1 MRRSAVAATD
11 VGVDDDPRLDWEAQE
26 AIMIALMRMQDKL
39 EEILRIL
46 LGEDD
51 GEEGLD
57 A

>member
-1 MRRSAVAATD
+1 MATWRTSRASTGRD
-11 VGVDDDPRLDWEAQE
+11 E
-26 AIMIALMRMQDKL
+26 AIMIALMRMEDKL

-51 GEEGLD
+51 GEEELD